1 MTTEVKEKLRT
12 WLSQFPESTHPLD
25 SRRMYDLVIALEDT
39 DSSIEDE
46 DIREMLKEC
55 KPKWPEDYVE
65 DFIHD
70 KQLLISELRH
80 FLDYYRSH
88 QH

>member
-1 MTTEVKEKLRT
+1 M
-12 WLSQFPESTHPLD
+12 FPQSTHPLD

-46 DIREMLKEC
+46 DIREMLQEC
-55 KPKWPEDYVE
+55 KPDWSEDYVE
-65 DFIHD
+65 DFIHN
-70 KQLLISELRH
+70 KQLLISELRA

-88 QH
+88 Q